1 MDIFDN
7 AINKRIMGGSFPTDK
22 LYSASI
28 ESDREIDFTGQAKE
42 GLAVLSQNPDFFYVL
57 F

>member
-28 ESDREIDFTGQAKE
+28 ESDREIDFTGYTYKE
-42 GLAVLSQNPDFFYVL
+42 IQGKGG
-57 F
+57 